1 MRERV
6 VFWVMLAGFLLS
18 PLASAAETLDW
29 IVAVVNNDVILNS
42 ELEERLDALKKTSPE
57 LASLEPK
64 DSEAFRREVLQQMI
78 RERLAEQEVKRLQV
92 SVSDAEVARAIET
105 VKAQNNLTDAQ
116 LEYLLSQEGQT
127 MADFRDKVRRDM
139 ERSRLIER
147 VVKSKTVITDEQV
160 DQYLARE
167 GIGGEERRRL
177 AVILLPFDGNA
188 SPDETEQVKA
198 RAEDIRR
205 RALAGED
212 FAQLAREHSKGPAA
226 REGGDI
232 GFISVRDMAPPLERA
247 TRDLPPGGISEV
259 VRTPGGF
266 YILKVIEVEREK
278 GDPSDANTKERVR
291 RLLFEEEVN
300 RKYEAWI
307 RDLER
312 RAFIE
317 VHLDPPSEGSG

>member
-6 VFWVMLAGFLLS
+6 VFWVMLAGLLLS

-42 ELEERLDALKKTSPE
+42 ELEERLDALKKASPQ

-64 DSEAFRREVLQQMI
+64 ESEAFRREVLQQMI
-78 RERLAEQEVKRLQV
+78 RERLTEQEVKRLQV
-92 SVSDAEVARAIET
+92 SVSDADVTRAIEAI
-105 VKAQNNLTDAQ
+105 KAQNNLTDAQ

-127 MADFRDKVRRDM
+127 MADFRDKIRRDM

-147 VVKSKTVITDEQV
+147 VLKSKTVITDEQV

-167 GIGGEERRRL
+167 GISGEERRRL
-177 AVILLPFDGNA
+177 AVILLPLDENA
-188 SPDETEQVKA
+188 SPEEMEQVKA

-212 FAQLAREHSKGPAA
+212 FARLAREHSKGPAA

-247 TRDLPPGGISEV
+247 TRDLSPGGISEV

-278 GDPSDANTKERVR
+278 ADPSDANTKERVR
-291 RLLFEEEVN
+291 RLLFEEEMN

>member
-64 DSEAFRREVLQQMI
+64 ESEAFRREVLQQMI

-266 YILKVIEVEREK
+266 L
-278 GDPSDANTKERVR
+278 S
-291 RLLFEEEVN
+291 
-300 RKYEAWI
+300 
-307 RDLER
+307 
-312 RAFIE
+312 
-317 VHLDPPSEGSG
+317 